1 MPVNYA
7 LDLMTARK
15 IQEIEDK
22 NYREKQELLKQENEK
37 LIRNLEEQ

>member
-7 LDLMTARK
+7 LDMMTGRK

-22 NYREKQELLKQENEK
+22 NYREKQKLQKQEIKKLTRHEK
-37 LIRNLEEQ
+37 VQ